1 MLAETEIE
9 FADCP
14 QELLAS
20 YAENG
25 EGVDRAGGEARPRS
39 TFCDAGSNEAM
50 S

>member
-25 EGVDRAGGEARPRS
+25 EGVDRAGGGHGHDLCS
-39 TFCDAGSNEAM
+39 VM
-50 S
+50 Q

>member
-25 EGVDRAGGEARPRS
+25 EGVDRAGGEAHSQMGR
-39 TFCDAGSNEAM
+39 A
-50 S
+50 